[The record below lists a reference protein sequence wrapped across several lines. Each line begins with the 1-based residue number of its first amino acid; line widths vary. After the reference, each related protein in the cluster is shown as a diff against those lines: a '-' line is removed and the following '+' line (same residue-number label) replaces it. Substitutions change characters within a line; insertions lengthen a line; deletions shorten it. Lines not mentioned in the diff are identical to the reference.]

1 MHSANIT
8 PGESSYYSVKR
19 ISNSDLDLARH
30 LVMGTPHYKPR
41 AALRFGQALHE
52 AVLEAHKFDLTHY
65 PDVDAA
71 LLQKCI
77 HSLHQYP
84 CCARLL
90 EGKREHEV
98 YWTEYYTKIACK
110 SKLDVLGTDTV
121 IDLKTTNAR
130 TQAEFEQNALRF
142 EYDRQL
148 AFYAD
153 SVCARKMVLIG
164 ISKKVQKVFVL
175 ETTARSSFAEW
186 GRAKYRFILLKIQQ
200 LNLFDQIWNLREA

>member
-1 MHSANIT
+1 MHTANTT

-52 AVLEAHKFDLTHY
+52 AVLEAHKFELSNY
-65 PDVDAA
+65 PDVDAV

-77 HSLHQYP
+77 LSLHQYP

-98 YWTEYYTKIACK
+98 YWTEYYTKVACK

-130 TQAEFEQNALRF
+130 TQAEFEGNALRF

-164 ISKKVQKVFVL
+164 ISKKVPKVFVL
-175 ETTARSSFAEW
+175 ETSARSSFAEW

>member
-1 MHSANIT
+1 
-8 PGESSYYSVKR
+8 
-19 ISNSDLDLARH
+19 
-30 LVMGTPHYKPR
+30 MGTPHYKPG

-52 AVLEAHKFDLTHY
+52 AVLEPHKFDPGHY
-65 PDVDAA
+65 PDVDAS
-71 LLQKCI
+71 LLERCI
-77 HSLHQYP
+77 RSLHQSP

-98 YWTEYYTKIACK
+98 YWTEFYTGIACK

-130 TQAEFEQNALRF
+130 TQSEFEQNALRF

-153 SVCARKMVLIG
+153 SVCASRMVLIG

-175 ETTARSSFAEW
+175 ETTARSRFAEW
-186 GRAKYRFILLKIQQ
+186 GRAKYRFILLKIGE
-200 LNLFDQIWNLREA
+200 LNLFDQIWNLRNP